1 MLAASGVEILIY
13 VLAWVLS
20 VYILISVSKKYG
32 IVSLLI
38 LSAPIH
44 RLSIDIG
51 FSFKLFY
58 MVTFLLFYVRLF
70 ERRKKPYTIK
80 FDNFI
85 FLIFLFISSVVL
97 SALMNGLSI
106 VSVRHIGVFLLVFL
120 GCYLLYEKTNT
131 VEDLERL
138 QSIYLLTG
146 FLLGISG
153 LFFYVFYFFYPKLYV
168 EGGFFDAVT
177 YDRLRP
183 HTWPLLQSF
192 DVGSNGYAMTLVPFI
207 FVAIGCLLSPTSRFK
222 KKSYAALVML
232 LLMVNLGLT
241 FSRGTLLATLLTMFV
256 LVFYIKRHRMIKYT
270 AVISL
275 FLLLIFSSQV
285 FQWYKGYS
293 YLKGSYSGENSALLS
308 ERDQLLISSLN
319 VYVENPLFGVGQGNI
334 VEPRYVGKQTHN
346 TYVELLAENGIFSF
360 SIFILIIILLF
371 IKIQFLSK
379 NSHHSGIY
387 YIFISF
393 TFGLVGVLTAAIP
406 TSAITMP
413 LFWIQLTLVFS
424 MARVVK
430 ISRSEIR

>member
-1 MLAASGVEILIY
+1 MLAASEVEILIY

-32 IVSLLI
+32 LVSLLI

-44 RLSIDIG
+44 RLAIDVG
-51 FSFKLFY
+51 FSLKLFY
-58 MVTFLLFYVRLF
+58 IVTFVLFFVSLL
-70 ERRKKPYTIK
+70 ESRKKLYTIK
-80 FDNFI
+80 VNDYF
-85 FLIFLFISSVVL
+85 FLIFLFFISVVL
-97 SALMNGLSI
+97 SALMNGASI
-106 VSVRHIGVFLLVFL
+106 VSIRRIGVFSLVFF
-120 GCYLLYEKTNT
+120 GCYFLYVKTNT

-138 QSIYLLTG
+138 QNVYLLTG
-146 FLLGISG
+146 LLLGISG
-153 LFFYVFYFFYPKLYV
+153 LFFYVFYFFYPELYV

-177 YDRLRP
+177 HDKLRL

-207 FVAIGCLLSPTSRFK
+207 FVAIGSLLSPASRFNK
-222 KKSYAALVML
+222 KFYAALVML

-241 FSRGTLLATLLTMFV
+241 FSRGTLIAVLLTILV
-256 LVFYIKRHRMIKYT
+256 LVFYIKRHRMIKFT
-270 AVISL
+270 AVISM
-275 FLLLIFSSQV
+275 FLLLIFSSQL
-285 FQWYKGYS
+285 FQLYKGYS
-293 YLKGSYSGENSALLS
+293 YLKGSYSGENTALLS
-308 ERDQLLISSLN
+308 ERDQLLTSSLN
-319 VYVENPLFGVGQGNI
+319 TYAENPVFGVGQGNI

-360 SIFILIIILLF
+360 FIFMLIMIFLF
-371 IKIQFLSK
+371 RKIQFLNK
-379 NSHHSGIY
+379 NSHHPRIY

-393 TFGLVGVLTAAIP
+393 TFGLLGILIAAIP

-424 MARVVK
+424 MARIVK